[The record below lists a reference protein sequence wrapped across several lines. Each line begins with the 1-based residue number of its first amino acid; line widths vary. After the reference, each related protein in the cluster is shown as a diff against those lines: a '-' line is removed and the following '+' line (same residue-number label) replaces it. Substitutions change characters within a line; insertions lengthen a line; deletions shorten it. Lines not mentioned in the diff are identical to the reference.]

1 MLDADCGCADKF
13 HTLDYHFMR
22 MGIQMIAIWGED
34 IIESD
39 IHNGNGDD
47 EYHFT
52 EVMTK
57 RTGRRMFPRSFEID
71 GWVTNNL

>member
-1 MLDADCGCADKF
+1 
-13 HTLDYHFMR
+13 MR

-57 RTGRRMFPRSFEID
+57 RTGRRMFSRSFEAD